1 LFATFIN
8 NWSIIKNMKKWL
20 PPDEYQRLCESR
32 YQPWDKHRILCTKA
46 HNQASGVCVCCMK
59 AKSEQVHHTNYSLY
73 GSGDQVG
80 VNVFPVCENC
90 HRNECHSDANWITD
104 SDDPTFGNRNTESF
118 IKFLRRNMNLV
129 TKPGQPGQN
138 VRIFTNPI
146 SGKKHEVLFDEN
158 GWVNG
163 KALTKCIET
172 DKKSI
177 CYFLRLK
184 YIVINGI
191 KYRLASLL
199 NDIYEE
205 VKQSEGIDATID
217 SGETKLSPVWMHP
230 KVARVYLTYLG
241 SPELTQWYN
250 QAPWDSAKEDNH
262 SLPTRKLSASVTSES
277 DTELT
282 VAHNNTESIDVS
294 DDISYHDGA
303 VVIDSRLLA
312 KRLGL
317 QHKSLLDNIDNN
329 PEYYQTQWGIKYCYE
344 RIPNVVGEHYER
356 VCWLNKEQVR
366 AITVRCQ
373 LTPQVR
379 DYSILLIKRLSE
391 LEAKLS
397 SGLSPQAE
405 ELKLAIQLEK
415 AKQETIKYEI
425 QRTQVNEAIWNMHPD
440 KVASMLIT
448 GQNPVVVTKEI
459 EVTRIVEQGNRHEV
473 RALTLE
479 QLKKQLPYEI
489 ANRFKKWEDV
499 EKFME
504 DQGIDITKCFVE
516 VKDVRK
522 TKALRRDGL
531 DTLLEALSNVPT
543 TGFIPLPPG
552 SNVVP
557 IKKVI

>member
-1 LFATFIN
+1 
-8 NWSIIKNMKKWL
+8 
-20 PPDEYQRLCESR
+20 
-32 YQPWDKHRILCTKA
+32 
-46 HNQASGVCVCCMK
+46 MK
-59 AKSEQVHHTNYSLY
+59 AKSEQVHHTSYSLY

-80 VNVFPVCENC
+80 VNVFPVCEKC

-104 SDDPTFGNRNTESF
+104 SDDLTFGNKNTDSF

-129 TKPGQPGQN
+129 TKPGQN
-138 VRIFTNPI
+138 VRIFTNLM
-146 SGKKHEVLFDEN
+146 SGKKHEVPFDEN

-172 DKKSI
+172 DKKTI

-184 YIVINGI
+184 YIVIDGI

-205 VKQSEGIDATID
+205 VKQSEGIDAIID

-230 KVARVYLTYLG
+230 KVARIYLTYLG

-250 QAPWDSAKEDNH
+250 QTPWDSAKEDNH
-262 SLPTRKLSASVTSES
+262 SLPTREFSASVTSES

-282 VAHNNTESIDVS
+282 VAHNNTENINVDDDVS
-294 DDISYHDGA
+294 CHDG
-303 VVIDSRLLA
+303 VFVIDSRLLA
-312 KRLGL
+312 ERLGL
-317 QHKSLLDNIDNN
+317 QHKSLLDNIDKN

-356 VCWLNKEQVR
+356 VCWLNEEQFL
-366 AITVRCQ
+366 AITVRCK
-373 LTPQVR
+373 LTPQVQY
-379 DYSILLIKRLSE
+379 YSIRLIKRFSE
-391 LEAKLS
+391 LKANAS
-397 SGLSPQAE
+397 SGLSQQERENQSGLILEQAKQDTIR
-405 ELKLAIQLEK
+405 LQIQLTDSKIKLA
-415 AKQETIKYEI
+415 
-425 QRTQVNEAIWNMHPD
+425 QVNEAIFNMHGPNRGT
-440 KVASMLIT
+440 MLIT
-448 GQNPVVVTKEI
+448 GQNPIVVTKEI
-459 EVTRIVEQGNRHEV
+459 EVTRVIEPGNRHKSLV
-473 RALTLE
+473 MTLE

-489 ANRFKKWEDV
+489 VKRFKKWEDV

-522 TKALRRDGL
+522 TKALRRDAL

-543 TGFIPLPPG
+543 TGFIPPPPG

>member
-1 LFATFIN
+1 
-8 NWSIIKNMKKWL
+8 MKKWL

-59 AKSEQVHHTNYSLY
+59 AKSEQVHHTNYFLY

-104 SDDPTFGNRNTESF
+104 LDDPTFGNRNTDSF
-118 IKFLRRNMNLV
+118 IKFLRRNMRLV
-129 TKPGQPGQN
+129 TGPGRN

-146 SGKKHEVLFDEN
+146 SGKKHEVPFDEN

-172 DKKSI
+172 DKKTI

-191 KYRLASLL
+191 KYRLVSLL

-250 QAPWDSAKEDNH
+250 QTPWDSAKEDNH
-262 SLPTRKLSASVTSES
+262 SLPTRKLYASVTSES

-282 VAHNNTESIDVS
+282 VAHNNIESIDING
-294 DDISYHDGA
+294 DDVRFNDGA

-312 KRLGL
+312 ERLGL

-329 PEYYQTQWGIKYCYE
+329 PEYYQTQLGIKYCYE

-356 VCWLNKEQVR
+356 VCWLNEEQFL

-373 LTPQVR
+373 LTPQVQY
-379 DYSILLIKRLSE
+379 YSIRLIKRFSE
-391 LEAKLS
+391 LKANAS
-397 SGLSPQAE
+397 SGLSQQERENQSGFILEQAKHE
-405 ELKLAIQLEK
+405 TIRLQIQLTDSKIKLA
-415 AKQETIKYEI
+415 
-425 QRTQVNEAIWNMHPD
+425 QVHEAIFNMHGPERGT
-440 KVASMLIT
+440 MMIT
-448 GQNPVVVTKEI
+448 GQSPIVVTKEI
-459 EVTRIVEQGNRHEV
+459 EVTRVIEPGNRHGS
-473 RALTLE
+473 RSMTLE
-479 QLKKQLPYEI
+479 QVKKVLPHEMVK
-489 ANRFKKWEDV
+489 RFKKWEDV

-522 TKALRRDGL
+522 TKALRRDAL

>member
-1 LFATFIN
+1 
-8 NWSIIKNMKKWL
+8 
-20 PPDEYQRLCESR
+20 
-32 YQPWDKHRILCTKA
+32 
-46 HNQASGVCVCCMK
+46 
-59 AKSEQVHHTNYSLY
+59 
-73 GSGDQVG
+73 
-80 VNVFPVCENC
+80 
-90 HRNECHSDANWITD
+90 
-104 SDDPTFGNRNTESF
+104 
-118 IKFLRRNMNLV
+118 
-129 TKPGQPGQN
+129 
-138 VRIFTNPI
+138 
-146 SGKKHEVLFDEN
+146 
-158 GWVNG
+158 
-163 KALTKCIET
+163 
-172 DKKSI
+172 
-177 CYFLRLK
+177 LK

-191 KYRLASLL
+191 KYRLVSLL

-217 SGETKLSPVWMHP
+217 SGEKNLSPVFMHP
-230 KVARVYLTYLG
+230 EIAKVFLVYLDF
-241 SPELTQWYN
+241 PELTQWYN
-250 QAPWDSAKEDNH
+250 QTQEDSAKEDNH
-262 SLPTRKLSASVTSES
+262 SSPTRQTVASVTSES
-277 DTELT
+277 DTELII
-282 VAHNNTESIDVS
+282 AHNNIEGIDING
-294 DDISYHDGA
+294 DDVRFNDGA

-312 KRLGL
+312 ERLGL
-317 QHKSLLDNIDNN
+317 QHKSMLARIDRN
-329 PEYYQTQWGIKYCYE
+329 PEYYQNKWGIKYCYE
-344 RIPNVVGEHYER
+344 RIPNIVGEHYER
-356 VCWLNKEQVR
+356 FCWLNKEQIHAV
-366 AITVRCQ
+366 TLQ
-373 LTPQVR
+373 SKPTPQVQY
-379 DYSILLIKRLSE
+379 YSELVIKRLSE
-391 LEAKLS
+391 LEANAS
-397 SGLSPQAE
+397 SGLSQQE
-405 ELKLAIQLEK
+405 RELEAAIKLEQ
-415 AKQETIKYEI
+415 AKQETIKLEI

>member
-1 LFATFIN
+1 
-8 NWSIIKNMKKWL
+8 MKKWL

-32 YQPWDKHRILCTKA
+32 YQPWDKHRILCTKV

-146 SGKKHEVLFDEN
+146 SGKKHEVLFDKN

-172 DKKSI
+172 NKKAI

-191 KYRLASLL
+191 KYRLVSLL

-217 SGETKLSPVWMHP
+217 SGEKKLSPVFMHP
-230 KVARVYLTYLG
+230 EIAKVFLVYLDF
-241 SPELTQWYN
+241 PELTQWYN
-250 QAPWDSAKEDNH
+250 QTPWDSAKEDNH
-262 SLPTRKLSASVTSES
+262 SLPTREVVASVTSES
-277 DTELT
+277 DMELT
-282 VAHNNTESIDVS
+282 VAHNNTESINVN

-312 KRLGL
+312 ERLGL
-317 QHKSLLDNIDNN
+317 QHKSLLLNIDRN

-373 LTPQVR
+373 LTPQVQ
-379 DYSILLIKRLSE
+379 DYSIRLIKRLSE
-391 LEAKLS
+391 LEANAS
-397 SGLSPQAE
+397 SGLSQQE
-405 ELKLAIQLEK
+405 RENQSELILQK
-415 AKQETIKYEI
+415 AKQETIKLEI
-425 QRTQVNEAIWNMHPD
+425 QLTDSKIKLAQVNEAIFNMHGPERGT
-440 KVASMLIT
+440 MMIT
-448 GQNPVVVTKEI
+448 GQNPIVVTKEI
-459 EVTRIVEQGNRHEV
+459 EVTRIVESGNRHEV
-473 RALTLE
+473 AVLTLTE
-479 QLKKQLPYEI
+479 FKKQLPYEI
-489 ANRFKKWEDV
+489 AKRIKTWADAR
-499 EKFME
+499 KFME
-504 DQGIDITKCFVE
+504 DQGIDITECFVE
-516 VKDVRK
+516 VKDNI
-522 TKALRRDGL
+522 TTQALRRDAL
-531 DTLLEALSNVPT
+531 DTLLEALSKLPT
-543 TGFIPLPPG
+543 TGYITPLG
-552 SNVVP
+552 SNIVP
-557 IKKVI
+557 IRKPV